1 MNNFNDETLE
11 IKTMH
16 GEMERKCL
24 DILLRKRQNVDLTS
38 KEKMAIYSKVNSAST
53 ASREESQWL
62 AVNEDLYIYY
72 RDRVQSLMA
81 TKKKD
86 MAKLKDKPF
95 LMEMQKTWN
104 VLKTYIRWIVTM
116 FLPIEKYTAAYKPIT
131 LIQAALDIIKEELVL
146 PNVKEIREN
155 LFIELQKE
163 RNHDAVD
170 LVLNQDTFNYFL
182 IVDYGKDSKIM
193 MQNGRFEYNYT
204 GTEEKQNVEAFEK
217 HLLERLK
224 KDTKEFYSKFVH
236 DN

>member
-24 DILLRKRQNVDLTS
+24 DILLHKRQNVDLTS

-62 AVNEDLYIYY
+62 AVNEDLYLYY